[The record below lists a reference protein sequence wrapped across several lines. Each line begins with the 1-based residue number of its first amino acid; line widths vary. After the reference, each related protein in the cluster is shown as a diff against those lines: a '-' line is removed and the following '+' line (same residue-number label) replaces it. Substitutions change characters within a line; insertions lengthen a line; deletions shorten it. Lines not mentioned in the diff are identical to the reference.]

1 LTEPRNALIKQYQ
14 KMLSLDRV
22 DLEVTPD
29 ALEAIVERALATR
42 TGARALRTVVEE
54 VLLEVMFEVP
64 SQEHIGRCIINAE
77 VVQKRGHPV
86 LVPRTETRNE
96 QADYRRHMDE
106 AV

>member
-1 LTEPRNALIKQYQ
+1 
-14 KMLSLDRV
+14 
-22 DLEVTPD
+22 
-29 ALEAIVERALATR
+29 
-42 TGARALRTVVEE
+42 VEE

-86 LVPRTETRNE
+86 LMPRTDSRGE